1 MKNRFFIILSVI
13 ILFSIAI
20 GAYLG
25 ANRMIDSIYAYR
37 SPISIESP
45 KPGQSI
51 GKPQSEKV
59 VFILIDALRLDT
71 STNLNAMPY
80 LNKLRSSGAYAI
92 MHSQTP
98 SYSAPGYTT
107 IFTGAWPYMNDG
119 PAFNLDYEEI
129 PVWTQDNLFSAI
141 HRNGIT
147 TGISAYNW
155 FEKLVPQQD
164 VDLKFY
170 TPGEDN
176 LADES
181 VVTAAMGWLEHPG
194 NQFILV
200 HIDQVDYAG
209 HYEGGPQSQEWLDA
223 ANRADTLVARI
234 GSKLD
239 LKKDT
244 IIVLS
249 DHGQID
255 PGGHGGHE
263 PIVLVEPFIMSGK
276 GIIPGEYPDIQ
287 MVDVAPTISALL
299 GANIPSSSTGNVIT
313 GMLDLP
319 PEYVE
324 KYLNSEELIHAHIA
338 ELYGKAINQPM
349 QAGQSIETIRQ
360 NRIMKERSIR
370 LPITLVI
377 SIIPPLILL
386 LRKNHRLKFW
396 LPGALIAFLGFHLR
410 YGIIDRKSYSFSAIL
425 TPVDL
430 IIYCAITAS
439 LAVII
444 GFIFILVFLRRKMN
458 NRLDAAK
465 FALGYVFTSLYLWFL
480 PLGWNFIL
488 NGFTPTWTLPQLD
501 AYFIGLLS
509 MVILIIVS
517 ISGLLITF
525 IFSLTSRLFVKV

>member
-1 MKNRFFIILSVI
+1 
-13 ILFSIAI
+13 
-20 GAYLG
+20 
-25 ANRMIDSIYAYR
+25 MIDSIYAYR
-37 SPISIESP
+37 SPISAQSP
-45 KPGQSI
+45 KPDPSI

-71 STNLNAMPY
+71 STNLEVMPY
-80 LNKLRSSGAYAI
+80 VNQLRSSGAHAI

-98 SYSAPGYTT
+98 SYSAPGYST
-107 IFTGAWPYMNDG
+107 IFTGAWPFMNDG

-129 PVWTQDNLFSAI
+129 PVWTQDNLFSAV

-170 TPGEDN
+170 TPGEEN
-176 LADES
+176 KADES
-181 VVTAAMGWLEHPG
+181 VVTAAMDWLEQPG

-209 HYEGGPQSQEWLDA
+209 HYEGGPQSQAWLDA
-223 ANRADTLVARI
+223 ASRADSLVERI

-263 PIVLVEPFIMSGK
+263 PIVLVEPFIMAGK

-338 ELYGKAINQPM
+338 EQYGKAINQPVK
-349 QAGQSIETIRQ
+349 AGQSIETIRQ
-360 NRIMKERSIR
+360 NRMMKERSIR
-370 LPITLVI
+370 LPITL
-377 SIIPPLILL
+377 S
-386 LRKNHRLKFW
+386 
-396 LPGALIAFLGFHLR
+396 
-410 YGIIDRKSYSFSAIL
+410 S
-425 TPVDL
+425 
-430 IIYCAITAS
+430 S
-439 LAVII
+439 L
-444 GFIFILVFLRRKMN
+444 FPR
-458 NRLDAAK
+458 
-465 FALGYVFTSLYLWFL
+465 
-480 PLGWNFIL
+480 
-488 NGFTPTWTLPQLD
+488 
-501 AYFIGLLS
+501 
-509 MVILIIVS
+509 
-517 ISGLLITF
+517 
-525 IFSLTSRLFVKV
+525 

>member
-1 MKNRFFIILSVI
+1 MKNRIYIILSVI

-37 SPISIESP
+37 SPISSESP
-45 KPGQSI
+45 KPDKPI
-51 GKPQSEKV
+51 GKPQSGKV
-59 VFILIDALRLDT
+59 VLILIDALRLDT
-71 STNLNAMPY
+71 STNLMVMPY
-80 LNKLRSSGAYAI
+80 VNQLRSSGAHAI

-98 SYSAPGYTT
+98 SYSAPGYST
-107 IFTGAWPYMNDG
+107 IFTGAWPFMNDG
-119 PAFNLDYEEI
+119 PAFNLDFADI
-129 PVWTQDNLFSAI
+129 PVWTQDNLFSAV

-170 TPGEDN
+170 TSGEDDK
-176 LADES
+176 ADEG
-181 VVTAAMGWLEHPG
+181 VVSAAMDWLEQPG

-200 HIDQVDYAG
+200 QIDQVDYAG
-209 HYEGGPQSQEWLDA
+209 HYDGGPQSQAWLDA
-223 ANRADTLVARI
+223 ASRADLLVERI

-263 PIVLVEPFIMSGK
+263 PIVLVEPFIMAGK
-276 GIIPGEYPDIQ
+276 GIIPGNYPDMQ

-319 PEYVE
+319 PENVDAYQD
-324 KYLNSEELIHAHIA
+324 SEEAIHNNIA
-338 ELYGKAINQPM
+338 TIYSKAINQPLITD
-349 QAGQSIETIRQ
+349 QTVESIRQ
-360 NRIMKERSIR
+360 NRLVKEQTVR
-370 LPITLVI
+370 LPTTLVI
-377 SIIPPLILL
+377 LILPPLILL
-386 LRKNHRLKFW
+386 IRKNKQLKYW

-430 IIYCAITAS
+430 IIYCAITVS
-439 LAVII
+439 LAVLI
-444 GFIFILVFLRRKMN
+444 GFIFILVFLRPKMN

-488 NGFTPTWTLPQLD
+488 NGFIPTWTLPRLD

-509 MVILIIVS
+509 MVILIIIS
-517 ISGLLITF
+517 ISGLVLTF
-525 IFSLTSRLFVKV
+525 IFSLTNRLFVKV

>member
-1 MKNRFFIILSVI
+1 MKNRIIVISSVVF
-13 ILFSIAI
+13 LLAIAL

-37 SPISIESP
+37 SPISAESP
-45 KPGQSI
+45 KPGPSI

-71 STNLNAMPY
+71 STNIEVMPY
-80 LNKLRSSGAYAI
+80 LHQLQSSGAYAI

-98 SYSAPGYTT
+98 SYSAPGYST
-107 IFTGAWPYMNDG
+107 IFTGAWPFMNDG

-129 PVWTQDNLFSAI
+129 PVWTQDNLFSAV

-147 TGISAYNW
+147 TGIAAYNW

-176 LADES
+176 IADES
-181 VVTAAMGWLEHPG
+181 VVAAAIGWLEQPG

-209 HYEGGPQSQEWLDA
+209 HHEGGPQSQAWLDA
-223 ANRADTLVARI
+223 ANRADSLVARI

-263 PIVLVEPFIMSGK
+263 PIVLVEPFIMAGK
-276 GIIPGEYPDIQ
+276 GVVPGEYPDIQ

-313 GMLDLP
+313 DMLDLP
-319 PEYVE
+319 PEYVDV
-324 KYLNSEELIHAHIA
+324 YQNSEVSIHNNLAQI
-338 ELYGKAINQPM
+338 YGKAINQPLR
-349 QAGQSIETIRQ
+349 AGQSIESIRQ
-360 NRIMKERSIR
+360 SKLVKERSVRIP
-370 LPITLVI
+370 LTL
-377 SIIPPLILL
+377 IILILPPLILL
-386 LRKNHRLKFW
+386 MRKNKQLKYW

-425 TPVDL
+425 TPEDL
-430 IIYCAITAS
+430 IIYCAITAA
-439 LAVII
+439 LAALV
-444 GFIFILVFLRRKMN
+444 GFIFILVFLRPKLNDRM
-458 NRLDAAK
+458 DAAK
-465 FALGYVFTSLYLWFL
+465 FALGYVFTSLYLWLL
-480 PLGWNFIL
+480 PLSWNFML
-488 NGFTPTWTLPQLD
+488 NGFIPTWTLPQLD

-509 MVILIIVS
+509 MVIIIIVS
-517 ISGLLITF
+517 ITGLLITF
-525 IFSLTSRLFVKV
+525 IYSLLSRLFIKA